1 MGKHDKVET
10 MFARQANES
19 WHKERIRTLEK
30 ENERLRNKIAELNK
44 ALGHAE
50 MVIDNDEVIAAGIKA
65 ENDDLM
71 AEKDIYIEKLEAAL
85 VRANLREV

>member
-1 MGKHDKVET
+1 MGKHDKAEV
-10 MFARQANES
+10 MFAKVANES

-30 ENERLRNKIAELNK
+30 ENERLRAEIADLNK
-44 ALGHAE
+44 KLGHAE
-50 MVIDNDEVIAAGIKA
+50 MVIDHDEVIAAGIKA

>member
-50 MVIDNDEVIAAGIKA
+50 MVMENDSTIISGIKA